1 MHVKLKSLLDIIER
15 DKIIR
20 TKREEIFKKN
30 EQNQNLYIKN
40 ANLLNEN
47 HMIQKGKEGKEN
59 Q

>member
-1 MHVKLKSLLDIIER
+1 MLDIIER